1 MQTRL
6 SRLSRLEGWW
16 ARAAPFSVWM
26 SRQILDGSAFVVFSS
41 SLAFSAIS
49 RVQVEGAQDMG
60 VTELENLGGVVE
72 PK

>member
-1 MQTRL
+1 
-6 SRLSRLEGWW
+6 
-16 ARAAPFSVWM
+16 M